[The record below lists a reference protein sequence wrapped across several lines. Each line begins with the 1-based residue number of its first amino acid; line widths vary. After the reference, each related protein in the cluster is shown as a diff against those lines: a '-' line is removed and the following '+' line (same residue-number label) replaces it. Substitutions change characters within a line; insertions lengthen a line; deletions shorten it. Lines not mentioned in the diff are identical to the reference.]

1 MVSAEATI
9 SGLNSRQRQAVERT
23 DGPLLI
29 LAGPGS
35 GKTRVIAHRIAYLVK
50 TGVMPWRILSVTFT
64 NKAAREMR
72 ERVVGLVSEDVARDM
87 QMGTFHAIC
96 ARVLRSDGQP
106 VGVPPTFAIFD
117 RTDQISAVKQAMAGA
132 GVDPKK
138 YAPASVLSAI
148 SRAKAELQTAESY
161 SKTVGDYFEEVVARV
176 YSHYQELLRA
186 NSALDFDDLIMET
199 VRLYRE
205 REDVLKKHAGRYLY
219 VHVDEFQDTSVA
231 QYALAKQWAS
241 LHSNICVVG
250 DPDQSIYSWRSADI
264 RNILDFER
272 DFPAAEVVLLEQN
285 YRSTR
290 TILDAARHVIAA
302 NAQRKEK
309 RLWTENGLG
318 FPLTVHEG
326 YNEEDEA
333 DYVARE
339 ISSLLEG
346 DGALS
351 IRQIAVMYRTNAQS
365 RPFEDVFVR
374 RKIPYRLVGG
384 VRFYERREVKDLLAY
399 LRLALNPSDSVA
411 LLRIINVPTRG
422 VGQKTIAGLTAWAD
436 EEGLTV
442 HSALQSISR
451 EESSRSTVSGPRQS
465 SGHPFKRRTTDV
477 LLRFLAIVDEVSAM
491 AGTEKLSDLLDTV
504 IARIDYRR
512 YVLDQP
518 DGEERWENVQE
529 LRSVASQY
537 DGLKPSDALA
547 SFLEDVALITDVDDY
562 DEQAEA
568 VTLITLH
575 AAKGLEFSTVFI
587 VGLEEGVLPHHRAI
601 DDPDQLDQLEE
612 ERRLCYVGMTR
623 ARRRLYLVRAF
634 RRAFGG
640 HNSPSR
646 FLSDIPSELLTV
658 SGQPS
663 SLARGRAGVSD
674 RYRGALAEGDDSPLP
689 EKLAAGDR
697 VRHPKFGEG
706 IVVACQ
712 PRVGDQIV
720 TVAFRGDAGVK
731 KLLLG
736 SAPLERLAKA
746 P

>member
-1 MVSAEATI
+1 
-9 SGLNSRQRQAVERT
+9 
-23 DGPLLI
+23 
-29 LAGPGS
+29 
-35 GKTRVIAHRIAYLVK
+35 
-50 TGVMPWRILSVTFT
+50 
-64 NKAAREMR
+64 
-72 ERVVGLVSEDVARDM
+72 
-87 QMGTFHAIC
+87 
-96 ARVLRSDGQP
+96 
-106 VGVPPTFAIFD
+106 
-117 RTDQISAVKQAMAGA
+117 
-132 GVDPKK
+132 
-138 YAPASVLSAI
+138 
-148 SRAKAELQTAESY
+148 
-161 SKTVGDYFEEVVARV
+161 
-176 YSHYQELLRA
+176 
-186 NSALDFDDLIMET
+186 MET

-205 REDVLKKHAGRYLY
+205 RGDVLEKHAGRYLY
-219 VHVDEFQDTSVA
+219 VHIDEFQDTSVA
-231 QYALAKQWAS
+231 QYVLAKQWAS
-241 LHSNICVVG
+241 LHSNISVVG

-272 DFPAAEVVLLEQN
+272 DFPAAEVILLEQN

-333 DYVARE
+333 DYVAKE
-339 ISSLLEG
+339 ISRLLES
-346 DGALS
+346 DGSLS
-351 IRQIAVMYRTNAQS
+351 LRELAVMYRTNAQS

-374 RKIPYRLVGG
+374 RNIPYRLVGG

-422 VGQKTIAGLTAWAD
+422 IGQKTIARLTDWAD
-436 EEGLTV
+436 EEGLTAY
-442 HSALQSISR
+442 SALQSIAR
-451 EESSRSTVSGPRQS
+451 GESGRPAVDGPHRPL
-465 SGHPFKRRTTDV
+465 GHPFRRPTANV
-477 LLRFLAIVDEVSAM
+477 LLRFLAIVDEVTA
-491 AGTEKLSDLLDTV
+491 AAETEKLSGLLDTI
-504 IARIDYRR
+504 IACTDYRHH
-512 YVLDQP
+512 VLDQP
-518 DGEERWENVQE
+518 DGEDRWENIQE

-547 SFLEDVALITDVDDY
+547 SFLEDVALVTDVDDY

-587 VGLEEGVLPHHRAI
+587 VGLEEGVLPHHRAL
-601 DDPDQLDQLEE
+601 DDPDQPEQLEE

-646 FLSDIPSELLTV
+646 FLSDIPSELLAV
-658 SGQPS
+658 SGQSS
-663 SLARGRAGVSD
+663 SLARDQVGASD
-674 RYRGALAEGDDSPLP
+674 RYRVALAEGGDYPSP
-689 EKLAAGDR
+689 EKLAAGDH

-712 PRVGDQIV
+712 PSVADQIV
-720 TVAFRGDAGVK
+720 TVAFGGDAGVK

-746 P
+746 PSNLS

>member
-1 MVSAEATI
+1 
-9 SGLNSRQRQAVERT
+9 
-23 DGPLLI
+23 
-29 LAGPGS
+29 
-35 GKTRVIAHRIAYLVK
+35 
-50 TGVMPWRILSVTFT
+50 
-64 NKAAREMR
+64 MR
-72 ERVVGLVSEDVARDM
+72 ERVVGLVSENVARDM

-117 RTDQISAVKQAMAGA
+117 RADQISAVKQAMAGA
-132 GVDPKK
+132 GVDPKR

-161 SKTVGDYFEEVVARV
+161 SKIVGDYFEEVVARV
-176 YSHYQELLRA
+176 YDHYQEFLRA

-205 REDVLKKHAGRYLY
+205 REDVLEKHAGRYLY
-219 VHVDEFQDTSVA
+219 VHIDEFQDTSVA

-333 DYVARE
+333 EYVAKE

-351 IRQIAVMYRTNAQS
+351 LRQLAVMYRTNAQS

-374 RKIPYRLVGG
+374 RNIPYRLVGG

-411 LLRIINVPTRG
+411 LLRIINVPARG
-422 VGQKTIAGLTAWAD
+422 VGQKTIARLTAWAD
-436 EEGLTV
+436 EEGLTAY
-442 HSALQSISR
+442 SALQSIAR
-451 EESSRSTVSGPRQS
+451 EESGRPAVDGVHRPL
-465 SGHPFKRRTTDV
+465 GHPFRRHTTDV
-477 LLRFLAIVDEVSAM
+477 LLRFLAIVDDVTAV
-491 AGTEKLSDLLDTV
+491 AGAEKLSGLLDAI
-504 IARIDYRR
+504 IARTAYRHH
-512 YVLDQP
+512 VLDQP
-518 DGEERWENVQE
+518 DGEDRWENVQE

-547 SFLEDVALITDVDDY
+547 AFLEDVALATDVDDY

-575 AAKGLEFSTVFI
+575 AAKGLEFSVVFI
-587 VGLEEGVLPHHRAI
+587 VGLEEGVLPHHRAL
-601 DDPDQLDQLEE
+601 DDPDQLEE

-646 FLSDIPSELLTV
+646 FLSDVPPELLTAP
-658 SGQPS
+658 SQAS
-663 SLARGRAGVSD
+663 SLTRGQAGASD
-674 RYRGALAEGDDSPLP
+674 RYRDALAEGDDSALP
-689 EKLAAGDR
+689 EKLAAGDH
-697 VRHPKFGEG
+697 VRHPRFGEG
-706 IVVACQ
+706 IVVTCQ
-712 PRVGDQIV
+712 SRVADQIV